1 MKNDHGIFISLEG
14 IEGAGK
20 STHLSFIASQLEKS
34 GREVLSTREPG
45 GTPLGEQIRHILL
58 LQKPMAIDSMSELLL
73 MFAARAQHIREIIRP
88 ALHNGQIVLCDRFT
102 DSSYA
107 YQGGGRGI
115 PAETISQLARI
126 VQADLKPDITLLF
139 DVPVVTGLE
148 RACKNR
154 EADRFEKETIAF
166 FQTVRNTYLTIAESE
181 PERVKIINTDTDI
194 DTVQSRISE
203 ILQNSGLC

>member
-88 ALHNGQIVLCDRFT
+88 ALQNGQIVLCDRFT

-115 PAETISQLARI
+115 PAETILQLARM

-139 DVPVVTGLE
+139 DVPVTTGLE
-148 RACKNR
+148 RACKDR
-154 EADRFEKETIAF
+154 VADRFEKETIEF
-166 FQTVRNTYLTIAESE
+166 FQTVRNTYLTIAEAE

-194 DTVQSRISE
+194 DTVQSRIRK
-203 ILQNSGLC
+203 ILQISGLC